1 MVVMHIIS
9 IITAAAWCRG
19 CCCLVVRDVAAVYVL
34 WCRSVPML
42 ACGCL
47 QCGVCGDVMYM
58 APVYMYALYVV
69 CGDVYMWLYC
79 CGYAMAVRA

>member
-1 MVVMHIIS
+1 MAVVV
-9 IITAAAWCRG
+9 
-19 CCCLVVRDVAAVYVL
+19 LVVRDVAAVYVL
-34 WCRSVPML
+34 LCRSVPML

-47 QCGVCGDVMYM
+47 LCGVCGDVMYM
-58 APVYMYALYVV
+58 ASVCAV